1 MAVRSLRRRSR
12 TWSTERLWMKKAEMA
27 ITEAPNKAANAR
39 FMAEEEG
46 EEDDDDESISGF
58 LCRNYAA

>member
-1 MAVRSLRRRSR
+1 
-12 TWSTERLWMKKAEMA
+12 MKKAEMA

-39 FMAEEEG
+39 FMEEEEG

-58 LCRNYAA
+58 FAVTLQRDGVFRGL